1 MEVVTPTAGGLTR
14 ETTQPGTLMAF
25 ESAELYAKIS
35 GFLETQTVDIGSKV
49 KKDDVLAVIF
59 DPEAHKA
66 VDLASAQLK
75 HSEATVESVRARIA
89 TAKAGIDAAQAALV
103 KSQADVKHFVAE
115 LVYRKSELNRIIR
128 LVEQGAVEKKLE
140 DEERERHNSAVAA
153 KDAADAQVLSARAE
167 LASAQAKFEEA
178 QADLNEA
185 QSVVAV
191 NQAQLEN
198 AEILARYTQIKSA
211 YDGVITER
219 NFFPGAFIRSAAEG
233 GNIPLLAVARID
245 KLRVVVK
252 VPDRDVPYVDVGD
265 PAEIHIDAIPG
276 QVFKGTVSRFADS
289 EDVGDRTMRTEIDL
303 ENTDGR
309 LREGMYGGVTIL
321 LKQAEPNSMTIP
333 AKALIEQDGK
343 GSGSVFVVESGKV
356 RKKAV
361 KIGADD
367 GVHVEVITGLS
378 ANEQVVVNYNG
389 SIADGLAVKT
399 EAAKLEKPIGSS
411 DH

>member
-1 MEVVTPTAGGLTR
+1 MPY
-14 ETTQPGTLMAF
+14 

-49 KKDDVLAVIF
+49 KKDQVLAVIF

-75 HSEATVESVRARIA
+75 HSEATVETVRARIA
-89 TAKAGIDAAQAALV
+89 TAKAGIDSAQAALV

-115 LVYRKSELNRIIR
+115 LQYRQSELNRIIR
-128 LVEQGAVEKKLE
+128 LVQQGAVEKKLE
-140 DEERERHNSAVAA
+140 DEERERYSSAVAA
-153 KDAADAQVLSARAE
+153 KDAADAQVLSAKAD
-167 LASAQAKFEEA
+167 LASANAKLEEA

-198 AEILARYTQIKSA
+198 AEILAKYTQIKSA

-233 GNIPLLAVARID
+233 NNIPLLAVARTD

-252 VPDRDVPYVDVGD
+252 VPDRDVPYVDEGD
-265 PAEIHIDAIPG
+265 PAEIQIDAFPNRI
-276 QVFKGTVSRFADS
+276 FKGTVSRFSNS

-303 ENTDGR
+303 DNTDGK
-309 LREGMYGGVTIL
+309 LRAGMYGGVTIVL
-321 LKQAEPNSMTIP
+321 NEAAEKSMTIP
-333 AKALIEQDGK
+333 AKALIRQDGK
-343 GSGSVFVVESGKV
+343 GSGSVYVVENGKV
-356 RKKAV
+356 HLKNV
-361 KIGADD
+361 QIGSDN
-367 GVHVEVITGLS
+367 GVNVEVISGL
-378 ANEQVVVNYNG
+378 NPTDEVVVNYNG
-389 SIADGLAVKT
+389 SIAEGLAVKT
-399 EAAKLEKPIGSS
+399 EKAKLEKPMESS
-411 DH
+411 HG